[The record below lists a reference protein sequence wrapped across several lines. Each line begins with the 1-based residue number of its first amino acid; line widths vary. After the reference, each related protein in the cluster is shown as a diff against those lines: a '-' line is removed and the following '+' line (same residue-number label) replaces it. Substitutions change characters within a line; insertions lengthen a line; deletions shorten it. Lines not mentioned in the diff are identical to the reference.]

1 MNCGLPTPGPAEPFT
16 VTPEDVGVWYHVYNS
31 FGHPDTRADTFS
43 EGWGDT
49 RFAPINQSD
58 GTPVHTYYMGST
70 AECAYMESILHDV
83 VLAPP
88 GLFEVDRLR
97 YFHLVQLELHSPLQC
112 ISFHTPYLPQLQ
124 RMTRVQLIDSLPAC
138 YPETRAWAQA
148 AFLQCADAQAIAYGS
163 RRNDAGRCLML
174 FHQRITHPAFRILKE
189 EPLAIDPRRAEVLAL
204 VRRLKL
210 NEI

>member
-1 MNCGLPTPGPAEPFT
+1 MSCGLPTPGPAEPFT

-31 FGHPDTRADTFS
+31 FGRPDTRADTFS

-49 RFAPINQSD
+49 RFAPIKQSD

-70 AECAYMESILHDV
+70 PECAYMESILHDV

-97 YFHLVQLELHSPLQC
+97 YFHLVQVELHSPLQC
-112 ISFHTPYLPQLQ
+112 VSFHTPYLPQLQ
-124 RMTRVQLIDSLPAC
+124 RMTRAQLIDSLPAC

-148 AFLQCADAQAIAYGS
+148 AFLLCADAQAIAYGS

-174 FHQRITHPAFRILKE
+174 FHQRITHPLFRILKE
-189 EPLAIDPRRAEVLAL
+189 EPLAIDPRRAEVQAL